1 MREIRVL
8 LWYAWRRKLVFV
20 LANANFLWYDYTTL
34 QPVSPV
40 SKGRSAD
47 KFHDKKIENSQ
58 MDRQDC
64 RNQCVCIKCSFF
76 HCICNSFLV

>member
-47 KFHDKKIENSQ
+47 KFHDKQLKTVRWTVRIAE
-58 MDRQDC
+58 
-64 RNQCVCIKCSFF
+64 
-76 HCICNSFLV
+76 ICMVV